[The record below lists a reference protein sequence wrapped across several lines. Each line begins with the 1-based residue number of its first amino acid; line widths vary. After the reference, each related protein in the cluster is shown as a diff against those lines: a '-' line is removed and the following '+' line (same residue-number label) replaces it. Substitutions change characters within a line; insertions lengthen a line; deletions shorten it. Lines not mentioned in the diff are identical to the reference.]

1 MGIKSIVNRN
11 SAVVIG
17 AGVSGLVC
25 AARMAKAGFDVMLM
39 EQNSRVGGLSQ
50 GWERKIRLKNN
61 ETVRATF
68 DLTHVVA
75 EFLPGEQFH
84 HLYSELGVD
93 WANVGPFIPVEKVAC
108 LMTRNGAYYEI
119 LGGFNESLTQFKKLY
134 PEESHNIDR
143 YFRGLDGIDE
153 QFTRAANR
161 SSGWRRSLELFL
173 EPLIEK
179 ITPLYGLMCLFTK
192 PDLVKWRSHTHK
204 ELIDTFFDNP
214 RLKIHLS
221 MVADYMGLP
230 ASRASG
236 LMMSLVLLS
245 FWKHGGPVVPKR
257 CSYQALHEELARV
270 LVEKHGG
277 HVQLR
282 TRVTNLAIKG
292 GRITGVDFR
301 QRRNAGDVAS
311 MDAQTVVIAADMKKV
326 LLPLSDRLPSRYVRK
341 LQKMK
346 MATSFMSVLAVVDR
360 TKLQLEARHG
370 HFASNMIVS
379 SVDALE
385 LEKSEGFPEQYNI
398 IVSFPSLVRPDA
410 PHVASLD
417 GQPLEKYLRVDLTMK
432 CPPHEMWVSLRN
444 EDKKAYRARKEETA
458 QQMLAIVAEQFLPGL
473 EDAVEYKVVFTS
485 TTMER
490 YCSVTEGSVYGF
502 EQTPQQFP
510 PHRMPPWTP
519 IRGLYATG
527 SGTLAGGIAGVI
539 VAAEK
544 TADIVI
550 RERLKK

>member
-1 MGIKSIVNRN
+1 MGTESIVNQN

-25 AARMAKAGFDVMLM
+25 AARMAKAGFDVTLM
-39 EQNSRVGGLSQ
+39 EQSNKVGGLSQ

-75 EFLPGEQFH
+75 EFLPGEHFH
-84 HLYSELGVD
+84 NLYSELGVD
-93 WANVGPFIPVEKVAC
+93 WANVGLFIPVEKVAC
-108 LMTRNGAYYEI
+108 LMTRDGAYYEI

-134 PEESHNIDR
+134 PEESRNIDR
-143 YFRGLDGIDE
+143 YFRTLDDIDE
-153 QFTRAANR
+153 QFSRAANR
-161 SSGWRRSLELFL
+161 PSGWQRSLELFL

-179 ITPLYGLMCLFTK
+179 NASLYGLMCLLTK
-192 PDLVKWRSHTHK
+192 PDLVKWRLHTHS
-204 ELIDTFFDNP
+204 ELIDTFFGNP
-214 RLKIHLS
+214 QLKTHLS

-245 FWKHGGPVVPKR
+245 FWKHGGPVVPR
-257 CSYQALHEELARV
+257 QRSYQALHEELARV

-277 HVQLR
+277 KVRLQ
-282 TRVTNLAIKG
+282 TSVTNLTIE
-292 GRITGVDFR
+292 GRRVTGVEFRR
-301 QRRNAGDVAS
+301 QRGGGDAEL
-311 MDAQTVVIAADMKKV
+311 MNAQTVVIAADMKKV
-326 LLPLSDRLPSRYVRK
+326 LLPLADKLPSNYVRK
-341 LQKMK
+341 LRKMK

-360 TKLQLEARHG
+360 TKLKLEERHG

-385 LEKSEGFPEQYNI
+385 TEQSAGFPEQYNI

-410 PHVASLD
+410 PHVTSLD

-432 CPPHEMWVSLRN
+432 CPPHEAWASLRN
-444 EDKKAYRARKEETA
+444 NDKKAYKILKEKTA
-458 QQMLAIVAEQFLPGL
+458 QQMLSIVAAHFLPGL
-473 EDAVEYKVVFTS
+473 EEAVEYTVAFTS

-490 YCSVTEGSVYGF
+490 YCGVTEGAVYGF

-510 PHRMPPWTP
+510 PYRMRPWTP
-519 IRGLYATG
+519 ITGLYATG
-527 SGTLAGGIAGVI
+527 AGTLAGGIAGVI
-539 VAAEK
+539 TAAEK
-544 TADIVI
+544 TADIII